1 MRRRTRAQANAA
13 YITRQRRLN
22 AAQRPL
28 DLAALTAQREQRS
41 ERARQAAQRT
51 KLHRESKQPTPNHQ
65 PPTPKPPRTP
75 DHDNDPP
82 PF

>member
-13 YITRQRRLN
+13 YIARQRRLN
-22 AAQRPL
+22 
-28 DLAALTAQREQRS
+28 
-41 ERARQAAQRT
+41 AAQRT